1 MKEVR
6 FDQERENRQVL
17 LSLANS
23 IQERDIVTYEHS
35 RRVATYAQRLARYL
49 GWSRRDAR
57 DLALASLVHDL
68 GKTWIG
74 NDILLKSKALSD
86 EERRTIERHPV
97 IGARILIGCDVHPF
111 YVETV
116 LYHHEAWDGRG
127 YPTGLRGEEIPL
139 SARILTVA
147 DVYDVLTSQRP
158 YSTPMS
164 KEAARERIL
173 LGSSRSFDPT
183 IVRAF
188 LYLLDSQPNFTL
200 PERFCA
206 IPTRPPAGILP
217 HAPVGSSAEL
227 AEQLRRLEDGVSI
240 LHPEIDVNEAS
251 TSTLRFMHRNPFLAS
266 I

>member
-1 MKEVR
+1 MNIVR

-35 RRVATYAQRLARYL
+35 RRVAMYAQRLARYL

-74 NDILLKSKALSD
+74 NDILLKSEALSD

-116 LYHHEAWDGRG
+116 LYHHEAWDGCG

-158 YSTPMS
+158 YSTPMP

-188 LYLLDSQPNFTL
+188 LHLLDSQPNFTL

-206 IPTRPPAGILP
+206 L
-217 HAPVGSSAEL
+217 HARSTA
-227 AEQLRRLEDGVSI
+227 RI
-240 LHPEIDVNEAS
+240 LHHTPRPEIDEYDVNSSA
-251 TSTLRFMHRNPFLAS
+251 LRIMQSNIFLAS